1 MKRILLWSLAIGVA
15 AVMAVVLMIP
25 LRYGGIRSDSPF
37 IKAHER
43 AVRSFVKSEGFGIS
57 RLRRKELWNERAVL
71 LEDASY
77 QPWAINLIGL
87 TAENGKRYFDD
98 ARPPKKKEIPT
109 AEHRELSEIEL
120 AAVEAIQ
127 SRDTPYA
134 KLAALKKYEHL
145 NAVRVV
151 APIRAL
157 QACLECHSGKV
168 GDVLGAFDYHLL
180 PEVSTKTELISET
193 EAASG

>member
-1 MKRILLWSLAIGVA
+1 MKKILLWSFVIGVA
-15 AVMAVVLMIP
+15 SVIALVLLIT
-25 LRYGGIRSDSPF
+25 LRYTGMRGDSPF
-37 IKAHER
+37 IEAHAR

-57 RLRRKELWNERAVL
+57 RLRRRELWNEYAVQ
-71 LEDASY
+71 LEGASY
-77 QPWAINLIGL
+77 KPWAINLIGL
-87 TAENGKRYFDD
+87 TAENGKRYFND

-120 AAVEAIQ
+120 AAAEAIQ
-127 SRDTPYA
+127 SRDTPYT

-157 QACLECHSGKV
+157 QGCLGCHTGKV

-180 PEVSTKTELISET
+180 PEVSTKTELISGT
-193 EAASG
+193 NALRR